1 MEINFKQTAEQKMS
15 KAINV
20 LKSDFDK
27 IRTGRA
33 HPSILDQISV
43 DYYGTMTPIN
53 QVASVTL
60 LDSQTLS
67 VVPWEKNLISSIE
80 RAILES
86 NIGLNPSSVGDLIK
100 IPMPPLSQERRR
112 ELVKVVKG
120 FAEDC
125 KVSIRNIRREA
136 NDASKKKLKEKEIS
150 SDEDKRFQEEI
161 QKLTNANIKNVDSY
175 LSVKEQEIMTV

>member
-1 MEINFKQTAEQKMS
+1 MEQNFKQAAEQKMT

-27 IRTGRA
+27 IRTGRV
-33 HPSILDQISV
+33 HPSILDQVSV

-53 QVASVTL
+53 QVASVTV
-60 LDSQTLS
+60 LDNQTLS

-86 NIGLNPSSVGDLIK
+86 NIGLNPSSAGDLIK
-100 IPMPPLSQERRR
+100 VPMPPLSQERRK
-112 ELVKVVKG
+112 ELIKVVKG

-136 NDASKKKLKEKEIS
+136 NEASKK
-150 SDEDKRFQEEI
+150 
-161 QKLTNANIKNVDSY
+161 
-175 LSVKEQEIMTV
+175 

>member
-1 MEINFKQTAEQKMS
+1 MEINFKQTAEQKMN

-53 QVASVTL
+53 QVATVTV

>member
-1 MEINFKQTAEQKMS
+1 MERNFKQTAEQKMS

-53 QVASVTL
+53 QVASVTV

-67 VVPWEKNLISSIE
+67 VVPWEKSLISSIE

>member
-1 MEINFKQTAEQKMS
+1 MEQNFKQAAEKKMS

-33 HPSILDQISV
+33 HPSILDQINV
-43 DYYGTMTPIN
+43 DYYGKMTPIN

-67 VVPWEKNLISSIE
+67 VVPWEKNLISLIE
-80 RAILES
+80 KAILES

-100 IPMPPLSQERRR
+100 VPMPPLSQERRK
-112 ELVKVVKG
+112 ELIKVVKG

-125 KVSIRNIRREA
+125 KVSIRNVRREA
-136 NDASKKKLKEKEIS
+136 NEASRKKLKEKEIS
-150 SDEDKRFQEEI
+150 ADEDKRFQEEI
-161 QKLTNANIKNVDSY
+161 QKITNANIKNVDSC
-175 LSVKEQEIMTV
+175 LAVKEQEIMTV

>member
-161 QKLTNANIKNVDSY
+161 QKLTNANIKSVDSC
-175 LSVKEQEIMTV
+175 LAIKEQEIMKI

>member
-53 QVASVTL
+53 QLASVTV

-100 IPMPPLSQERRR
+100 VPMPPLSQERRR
-112 ELVKVVKG
+112 ELIKVVKG

-136 NDASKKKLKEKEIS
+136 NDVSKKKLKEKEIS

-175 LSVKEQEIMTV
+175 LSIKEQEIMTV

>member
-1 MEINFKQTAEQKMS
+1 MEQNFKQIAEQKMS
-15 KAINV
+15 KAISV
-20 LKSDFDK
+20 LKGDLDK

-33 HPSILDQISV
+33 HPSILDQINV

-67 VVPWEKNLISSIE
+67 VVPWEKNLISAVE
-80 RAILES
+80 KAIRES
-86 NIGLNPSSVGDLIK
+86 KIGLNPSSVGDLIK
-100 IPMPPLSQERRR
+100 VPMPPLSQERRK
-112 ELVKVVKG
+112 ELIKVVKG

-161 QKLTNANIKNVDSY
+161 QKLTDANIKNVDSF
-175 LSVKEQEIMTV
+175 LAVKEKDIMTV

>member
-1 MEINFKQTAEQKMS
+1 MEQNLKQAAEQKMS

-20 LKSDFDK
+20 LKRDFDK
-27 IRTGRA
+27 IRTGRV
-33 HPSILDQISV
+33 HPSILDQVSV

-53 QVASVTL
+53 QVASVTV

-67 VVPWEKNLISSIE
+67 VVPWEKNFISSIE
-80 RAILES
+80 KAILES

-100 IPMPPLSQERRR
+100 VPMPPLSQERRK
-112 ELVKVVKG
+112 ELIKVVKG

-136 NDASKKKLKEKEIS
+136 NDASKKKLKDKEIS
-150 SDEDKRFQEEI
+150 SDEDKRFQDEI
-161 QKLTNANIKNVDSY
+161 QKLTDVNIKNVDSC
-175 LSVKEQEIMTV
+175 LAVKEQEIMTV

>member
-1 MEINFKQTAEQKMS
+1 MEINLKQTAKQKMN

-53 QVASVTL
+53 QVASVTV

-86 NIGLNPSSVGDLIK
+86 NIGLNPTSVGDLIK
-100 IPMPPLSQERRR
+100 VPMPPLSQERRR
-112 ELVKVVKG
+112 ELVKLVKG

>member
-1 MEINFKQTAEQKMS
+1 MERNFRQKAEQKMS

-53 QVASVTL
+53 QVASVTV

-161 QKLTNANIKNVDSY
+161 QKLTNDNIKNVDSY
-175 LSVKEQEIMTV
+175 LSVKEQEILTV

>member
-1 MEINFKQTAEQKMS
+1 MEQNIKQVAEQKMN

-33 HPSILDQISV
+33 HPSILDQISI

-53 QVASVTL
+53 QVASVTV

>member
-1 MEINFKQTAEQKMS
+1 MEKNFKQTAEQKMS

-100 IPMPPLSQERRR
+100 VPMPPLSQERRR
-112 ELVKVVKG
+112 ELIKVVKG

-150 SDEDKRFQEEI
+150 FDEDKRFQEEI

-175 LSVKEQEIMTV
+175 LVTRGSNHT

>member
-1 MEINFKQTAEQKMS
+1 
-15 KAINV
+15 
-20 LKSDFDK
+20 
-27 IRTGRA
+27 
-33 HPSILDQISV
+33 
-43 DYYGTMTPIN
+43 
-53 QVASVTL
+53 
-60 LDSQTLS
+60 
-67 VVPWEKNLISSIE
+67 
-80 RAILES
+80 
-86 NIGLNPSSVGDLIK
+86 
-100 IPMPPLSQERRR
+100 MPPLSQERRR

>member
-1 MEINFKQTAEQKMS
+1 MEQNLKQAAEQKMS

-20 LKSDFDK
+20 LKRDFDK
-27 IRTGRA
+27 IRTGRV
-33 HPSILDQISV
+33 HPSILDQVSV

-53 QVASVTL
+53 QVASVTVS
-60 LDSQTLS
+60 DSQTLS
-67 VVPWEKNLISSIE
+67 VVPWEKNLTSAIE

-100 IPMPPLSQERRR
+100 VPMPPLSQERRK
-112 ELVKVVKG
+112 ELIKVVKG

-161 QKLTNANIKNVDSY
+161 QKLTDVNIKNVDSF
-175 LSVKEQEIMTV
+175 LAVKEQEIMTV

>member
-1 MEINFKQTAEQKMS
+1 MEQNFKQTAEQKMR
-15 KAINV
+15 KAINI

-33 HPSILDQISV
+33 HPSILDQINV

-53 QVASVTL
+53 QVATVTL

>member
-1 MEINFKQTAEQKMS
+1 MERNFKQTAEQKMS
-15 KAINV
+15 KAINA

-53 QVASVTL
+53 QVASVTV

-161 QKLTNANIKNVDSY
+161 QKLTNANIKNVDNY
-175 LSVKEQEIMTV
+175 LAVKEKEIMTV

>member
-1 MEINFKQTAEQKMS
+1 MEQNFKHTAEQKMR

-33 HPSILDQISV
+33 HPSILDQINV

-53 QVASVTL
+53 QVATVTL

-80 RAILES
+80 KAILES

-100 IPMPPLSQERRR
+100 VPMPPLSQERRR
-112 ELVKVVKG
+112 ELIKVVKSC
-120 FAEDC
+120 AEDC

-161 QKLTNANIKNVDSY
+161 QKITNANIKNVDSC
-175 LSVKEQEIMTV
+175 LAVKEQEIMTV

>member
-1 MEINFKQTAEQKMS
+1 MG

-33 HPSILDQISV
+33 HPSILDQISI

-53 QVASVTL
+53 QVASVTV

-67 VVPWEKNLISSIE
+67 VVPWEKNLISAIE
-80 RAILES
+80 KAILES

-100 IPMPPLSQERRR
+100 VPMPPLSQERRR
-112 ELVKVVKG
+112 ELIKVVKG
-120 FAEDC
+120 CAEDC

-161 QKLTNANIKNVDSY
+161 QKLTNASIKNVDNC
-175 LSVKEQEIMTV
+175 LAAKEQEIMTV

>member
-1 MEINFKQTAEQKMS
+1 MEKNFKQTAEQKMS

-53 QVASVTL
+53 KVASVTV